1 MTQQTTLKDAVDL
14 AQLQRIL
21 VIKLRHHGDVLLS
34 TPVFSVLKQQ
44 APQLS
49 VDALVYADTREM
61 LSGHPAI
68 EQLFVIDR
76 AWRDYGMW
84 DKTQREWTLLRQL
97 AARRYD
103 AIIHLTTHKRGM
115 WLAWLLQ
122 PRYSIGYQGQ
132 RSGAWLWQRTFT
144 HLVPIP
150 GKQRHTVEKHLDT
163 LRRIGLQPDQTSRAL
178 TLVPGQDAEDRA
190 DALLAPLHGKPFL
203 HCHPTSRWLFKCW
216 PAEKTAAV
224 LNRLLANNVPIVLTA
239 APSDTELALV
249 AQIKA
254 RLTKPIVDLSGQ
266 LSLKELAAVCAR
278 AKCFF
283 GVDSAPMHI
292 AAAVKTPVVALF
304 GPSGDQEW
312 APWQTEH
319 TIITSDHSCRP
330 CGLDGCGSGKVSECL
345 SQLDETRVVAAL
357 TRHLGAI

>member
-1 MTQQTTLKDAVDL
+1 MTQPTTLKDAVDL

-34 TPVFSVLKQQ
+34 SPVFSVLKQH
-44 APQLS
+44 APHLS

-68 EQLFVIDR
+68 DQIHVIDR
-76 AWRDYGMW
+76 AWRNSGLW
-84 DKTQREWTLLRQL
+84 NQTQHEWALLRQL
-97 AARRYD
+97 AMRRYD
-103 AIIHLTTHKRGM
+103 AIIHLTNHKRGM
-115 WLAWLLQ
+115 WLVWLLR
-122 PRYSIGYQGQ
+122 PRYSISYKVQ
-132 RSGAWLWQRTFT
+132 RSGARLWQRTFT
-144 HLVPIP
+144 HLTPIP

-163 LRRIGLQPDQTSRAL
+163 LRRIGVQPDQRSRAL
-178 TLVPGQDAEDRA
+178 TLVPGQDADQRA
-190 DALLAPLHGKPFL
+190 ATLLAPLHGKPFL

-224 LNRLLANNVPIVLTA
+224 LNQLLAQDIQIVLTA
-239 APSDTELALV
+239 APSETELALV
-249 AQIKA
+249 TQIKSL
-254 RLTKPIVDLSGQ
+254 LTKPVIDLTGQ

-312 APWQTEH
+312 APWQTSH
-319 TIITSDHSCRP
+319 SVIVSDHSCRP

-345 SQLDETRVVAAL
+345 SQLDETRVLAAL
-357 TRHLGAI
+357 TRHLGAR